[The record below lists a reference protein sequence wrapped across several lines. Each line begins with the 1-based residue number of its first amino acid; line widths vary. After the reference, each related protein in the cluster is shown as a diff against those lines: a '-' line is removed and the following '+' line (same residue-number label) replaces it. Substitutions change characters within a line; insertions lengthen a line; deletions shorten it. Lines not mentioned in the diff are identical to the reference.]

1 MFDQIVF
8 VIVLERL
15 RRRVDSQKRV
25 LRPSPR
31 ADTPFFQ
38 RNIPVIISADTVLE
52 VVLHQSPR
60 VATISPV
67 VGAVA
72 AFLLGLVKLKI
83 RVAPMDTG
91 NSPLAGP
98 LESRPLDVVARLRI

>member
-1 MFDQIVF
+1 MFDQIIF
-8 VIVLERL
+8 VVVLECL
-15 RRRVDSQKRV
+15 RRRVDAQKRV

-83 RVAPMDTG
+83 WVAPMDTG
-91 NSPLAGP
+91 NGPLAGP
-98 LESRPLDVVARLRI
+98 LESCTFDVVARPWV

>member
-1 MFDQIVF
+1 MFDKIVF
-8 VIVLERL
+8 VVVLERL
-15 RRRVDSQKRV
+15 RCRVDAQKRI

-31 ADTPFFQ
+31 ANAPFFE
-38 RNIPVIISADTVLE
+38 RDIPVVIGADSVLK
-52 VVLHQSPR
+52 VVFHQSPR

-72 AFLLGLVKLKI
+72 ALLLGLVKLKI

-98 LESRPLDVVARLRI
+98 LESRALDVVARLRI

>member
-8 VIVLERL
+8 VVVLERL
-15 RRRVDSQKRV
+15 RRRVDAQKRV

-72 AFLLGLVKLKI
+72 ALLLGLVKLKI

-98 LESRPLDVVARLRI
+98 LESCTFDVVAGLWV